1 MSSSPG
7 FDPQLLDTLTELA
20 TLLAHRAGAFL
31 LAGVDQERTALAT
44 KSSPTDQVSEMDRGA
59 ERMIVEGILE
69 HRPNDAIVGEEGTN
83 RPGTTGVT
91 WIIDPL
97 DGTTNYLYGNPLWS
111 VSIGIRIND
120 IPAIGVVEAPTLRET
135 YVGCTGRGA
144 TRNGESIRVS
154 DCNDPALALVGTG
167 FGYSPKRRAWQ
178 GLIVGQLVP
187 LVRDL
192 RRGGSAAIDLSFVAS
207 GRLDACY
214 ERGLNDWDMA
224 AGIVL
229 IREAGGVVT
238 GLNGRDEPTDSMLI
252 AATPGIHGR
261 LRTLIEA
268 LIPNEPE

>member
-7 FDPQLLDTLTELA
+7 PDPALLDVLTELA
-20 TLLAHRAGAFL
+20 ISLARQAGAFL
-31 LAGVDQERTALAT
+31 LDGVDNARTALDT
-44 KSSPTDQVSEMDRGA
+44 KSSPTDQVSEMDHGA
-59 ERMIVEGILE
+59 ERMIVDGILNA
-69 HRPNDAIVGEEGTN
+69 RPDDAIVGEEGTN

-120 IPAIGVVEAPTLRET
+120 VPAIGVVEAPTLRET
-135 YVGCTGRGA
+135 YVGCIGRGA
-144 TRNGESIRVS
+144 TRNGKPIHVS
-154 DCNDPALALVGTG
+154 DCNDPSLALVGTG
-167 FGYSPKRRAWQ
+167 FGYAPKRRAWQ
-178 GLIVGQLVP
+178 GQVVGQLVGRI
-187 LVRDL
+187 RDL

-238 GLNGRDEPTDSMLI
+238 GLDGRGEPTESMLI
-252 AATPGIHGR
+252 AAAPGIHAR

-268 LIPNEPE
+268 SIPNEPE